1 LNENLHFARG
11 SYDYS
16 MASDA
21 LTIDEAYQGTTKS
34 RIGFFNDCF
43 LANSTDAGTYGY
55 SDADVAIAKPYVTTE
70 SKYTP
75 MGGETC
81 GYDQEYGECA
91 NTLTEMR
98 NLHWSYLNKY
108 YHPDNFAAWAAG
120 GCLET
125 IKKSLGYRLQLVSGS
140 YPGKVA
146 AGTLLNYSIQ
156 LNNNGFAAPFN
167 ARKVEL
173 VLKESSTGEIHTV
186 PLPNTDPR
194 YWFAGEVHIIDEA
207 ISIPHSVPSGAYHLY
222 LNLPDPEPAL
232 TNNPLYS
239 IRLANQ
245 GTWESVTG
253 YNDLRHTVIVVNQ
266 TPSNIVHRTDL

>member
-1 LNENLHFARG
+1 MIYNYTMPNDSITL
-11 SYDYS
+11 
-16 MASDA
+16 
-21 LTIDEAYQGTTKS
+21 DEAYQGSTKS

-55 SDADVAIAKPYVTTE
+55 SEADVAIAKPYMAAE

-81 GYDQEYGECA
+81 GYDPDYGGCE
-91 NTLTEMR
+91 NTLAEMKR
-98 NLHWSYLNKY
+98 FHWSYLNKH
-108 YHPDNFAAWAAG
+108 YHPDNYAAWAAG

-140 YPGKVA
+140 YPQKIA
-146 AGTLLNYSIQ
+146 AGTLMHYSLV
-156 LNNNGFAAPFN
+156 LNNSGFAAPFN

-173 VLKESSTGEIHTV
+173 VLKESSSGVKHIL

-194 YWFAGEVHIIDEA
+194 YWFADGTYTIDEA
-207 ISIPHSVPSGAYHLY
+207 VTIPVSVPSGAYHLY

-232 TNNPLYS
+232 RNNPLYS
-239 IRLANQ
+239 IRLANLE
-245 GTWESVTG
+245 TWDNDTG
-253 YNDLRHTVIVVNQ
+253 YNDLKHTLKVVH
-266 TPSNIVHRTDL
+266 SN